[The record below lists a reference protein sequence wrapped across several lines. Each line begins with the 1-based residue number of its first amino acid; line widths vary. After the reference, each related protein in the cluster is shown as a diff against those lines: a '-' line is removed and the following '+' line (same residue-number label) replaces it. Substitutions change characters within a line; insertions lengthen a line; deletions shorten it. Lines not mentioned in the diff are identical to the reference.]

1 MFAMSPDQR
10 VLMDRLLALKDE
22 AGSHSPSML
31 TIIEE
36 VPEVALE
43 IDACF
48 LSNPYATE
56 LFLRRLETDLIAS
69 RRIRDVLEFYPSQNT
84 VVAASLA
91 PFLEVAA
98 ERIFIG
104 NGAIEV
110 IQAVLHRFAQRK
122 IAVNIPTFSSYYEF
136 APAGVEVVQHRLDKA
151 QDYRLDVPAY
161 LDFIRRERP
170 DTAVLINPNNPDGG
184 YLPFA
189 KLREILAGLAD
200 VQTVI
205 VDESFIHFAY
215 EDDQFTM
222 RSAIGLLDEHPGLV
236 VVKSMSKDFG
246 IAGIR
251 AGYGV
256 MAAERVSALLANG
269 YLWNIN
275 GLAEYFFKLYVE
287 PEFQREYEQVRVRY
301 INESQEFFRALGRL
315 PGVRITPS
323 MANFVLL
330 ELLDGPPADDFVF
343 YMLVAHGVYT
353 RTCSDKIGLQGH
365 YMRVASRTLEQNR
378 SIINAI
384 SSSLAAWQPANST
397 IATL

>member
-1 MFAMSPDQR
+1 MFAMSSGRRALLEQ
-10 VLMDRLLALKDE
+10 LLALKDE

-31 TIIEE
+31 TIVEE
-36 VPEVALE
+36 VPEVA
-43 IDACF
+43 IDVDACF

-56 LFLRRLETDLIAS
+56 LFLRRLEADLIAT

-84 VVAASLA
+84 VVAANLA
-91 PFLEVAA
+91 GFLQVPA
-98 ERIFIG
+98 ERLFIG

-110 IQAVLHRFAQRK
+110 IQAVLHRFAKRK

-136 APAGVEVVQHRLDKA
+136 APEGVQVVQHKLNKA
-151 QDYRLDVPAY
+151 DDYRLDVAAY

-189 KLREILAGLAD
+189 ELRTILAGLRE
-200 VQTVI
+200 VETVI
-205 VDESFIHFAY
+205 VDESFIHFAF

-222 RSAIGLLDEHPGLV
+222 RSAIGLLDDHPGLV

-256 MAAERVSALLANG
+256 MAPQRVSALLANG

-275 GLAEYFFKLYVE
+275 GLAEYFFKL
-287 PEFQREYEQVRVRY
+287 
-301 INESQEFFRALGRL
+301 
-315 PGVRITPS
+315 
-323 MANFVLL
+323 
-330 ELLDGPPADDFVF
+330 
-343 YMLVAHGVYT
+343 
-353 RTCSDKIGLQGH
+353 
-365 YMRVASRTLEQNR
+365 
-378 SIINAI
+378 
-384 SSSLAAWQPANST
+384 
-397 IATL
+397 